1 MEDWEN
7 EVGSQGEFAVGLRNR
22 IFWPAQTGQVWF
34 KTILGLDMTVTYM
47 VIL

>member
-7 EVGSQGEFAVGLRNR
+7 EVGSQGEFAVELRNP
-22 IFWPAQTGQVWF
+22 ILWPAQTGQVWF
-34 KTILGLDMTVTYM
+34 KTILGLDMTVTYI